1 MARGRPRK
9 KVEENINPE
18 KSEIQ
23 EAAPLDEQMI
33 TDDDRLPDK
42 SLFRVDEVMQYFG
55 ISESTVRL
63 WIQHGHLEAEK
74 IVGSVRIKR
83 ESILSCRFKNVA

>member
-1 MARGRPRK
+1 MARKKRVEKEIENLIMEDEKTPPR
-9 KVEENINPE
+9 ED
-18 KSEIQ
+18 
-23 EAAPLDEQMI
+23 PL
-33 TDDDRLPDK
+33 LPDK

>member
-1 MARGRPRK
+1 MARKKRVEKEIENLIMEDEKAPPR
-9 KVEENINPE
+9 ED
-18 KSEIQ
+18 
-23 EAAPLDEQMI
+23 PL
-33 TDDDRLPDK
+33 LPDK